1 MLFKKK
7 LDNND
12 QGFNFY
18 FGFKPKKKKNP
29 HLNLTYNF
37 DLHTSILSG
46 HHLSSALSFYDY

>member
-1 MLFKKK
+1 MIKALIFT
-7 LDNND
+7 LDLS
-12 QGFNFY
+12 Q
-18 FGFKPKKKKNP
+18 KKKNP